1 MSRRGARRSLS
12 LEECNGEED
21 PAAAVVLMVGFVAV
35 PRPALAGCTDHA
47 ARTATTAAAKIDS
60 FWYRW
65 AAGLDCE
72 LDYVECVRVK
82 LIGM

>member
-1 MSRRGARRSLS
+1 MVKKILF
-12 LEECNGEED
+12 
-21 PAAAVVLMVGFVAV
+21 AAIVLMGFVAV
-35 PRPALAGCTDHA
+35 PRPAIAGCTTTLADCY
-47 ARTATTAAAKIDS
+47 TAAAKIDS

-82 LIGM
+82 LIGA